1 MSSISVNQQSL
12 MEKSKKLLIDT
23 GYYPY
28 RLEPNPEYKDPKKD
42 IQAKKNE
49 KKNTENQLNAAINE
63 HINYINAPDVYNDQ
77 IVAYEKEIAKFEKII
92 ELYNCMDTAA
102 HEIKNYERLLS
113 STTDNNDKTYYR
125 EKITYY
131 KKKYDNSV
139 DEILNI
145 LKLSDPSFIIEHQ
158 DTIIHLTNNNKIE
171 VENKLEKHKEENKPS
186 KNPHVIKSMESKI
199 EYLENELKSINYELN
214 TMENEYNKNIN
225 EIHSILEPDLIQYI
239 KFMNE
244 ANHINNYPHDISNK
258 NNTDD
263 VRNIFLSK
271 YININYLNEILNN
284 IDKEVKKE
292 NQTYDIVTKKI
303 DEKYKIIKSDVL
315 NNYNENPI
323 TKTIKDGSPSPEK
336 LSEYADDILDVLY
349 NKLNADPNNRPQPNN
364 KPQPRKVAL
373 VTEIPNSG
381 KENNKK
387 RRIIS
392 KI

>member
-1 MSSISVNQQSL
+1 
-12 MEKSKKLLIDT
+12 
-23 GYYPY
+23 
-28 RLEPNPEYKDPKKD
+28 
-42 IQAKKNE
+42 
-49 KKNTENQLNAAINE
+49 
-63 HINYINAPDVYNDQ
+63 
-77 IVAYEKEIAKFEKII
+77 
-92 ELYNCMDTAA
+92 
-102 HEIKNYERLLS
+102 
-113 STTDNNDKTYYR
+113 
-125 EKITYY
+125 
-131 KKKYDNSV
+131 
-139 DEILNI
+139 
-145 LKLSDPSFIIEHQ
+145 
-158 DTIIHLTNNNKIE
+158 
-171 VENKLEKHKEENKPS
+171 
-186 KNPHVIKSMESKI
+186 
-199 EYLENELKSINYELN
+199 
-214 TMENEYNKNIN
+214 MENEYNKNIN
-225 EIHSILEPDLIQYI
+225 EINSILEPDYVKLIQ
-239 KFMNE
+239 FVNE
-244 ANHINNYPHDISNK
+244 AKHIENYPHDISNK

-284 IDKEVKKE
+284 IDKEIKKE

-323 TKTIKDGSPSPEK
+323 TKTIKYGGPAK
-336 LSEYADDILDVLY
+336 LTDYYDDISDVLY

>member
-1 MSSISVNQQSL
+1 MSSISANQQSL
-12 MEKSKKLLIDT
+12 MEKSKQLLIDT

-28 RLEPNPEYKDPKKD
+28 KLEPNLQYKNPHGD
-42 IQAKKNE
+42 IQTKRNE

-113 STTDNNDKTYYR
+113 STTDNNDKTYYS

-139 DEILNI
+139 DEIFNI
-145 LKLSDPSFIIEHQ
+145 LKLSDPSVIIEHQ
-158 DTIIHLTNNNKIE
+158 DTIIHLANNNIIE
-171 VENKLEKHKEENKPS
+171 AENKLKKHKEENKPS

-225 EIHSILEPDLIQYI
+225 EINSILEPDLIQYI
-239 KFMNE
+239 KFINE
-244 ANHINNYPHDISNK
+244 ANHIENYPHDILNK

-323 TKTIKDGSPSPEK
+323 NKTIKYGDPAK
-336 LSEYADDILDVLY
+336 LSEYTDDILAVLF

-373 VTEIPNSG
+373 VTEIPNT
-381 KENNKK
+381 KK
-387 RRIIS
+387 SNRRVVIPNFMLN
-392 KI
+392 

>member
-1 MSSISVNQQSL
+1 
-12 MEKSKKLLIDT
+12 MEKSKQLLIDT

-28 RLEPNPEYKDPKKD
+28 KLEPNLQYKNPYGD

-49 KKNTENQLNAAINE
+49 KKNTENKLNAAINE
-63 HINYINAPDVYNDQ
+63 YINYINAPDVYNDQ

-92 ELYNCMDTAA
+92 ELYECVDSASDQ
-102 HEIKNYERLLS
+102 IKKYERLLS
-113 STTDNNDKTYYR
+113 STADDNDKTYYR

-139 DEILNI
+139 DKISEIINI
-145 LKLSDPSFIIEHQ
+145 PEQQVIQHQ
-158 DTIIHLTNNNKIE
+158 VGVINLANNHIKE
-171 VENKLEKHKEENKPS
+171 TKDKLEKYKEENTPS
-186 KNPHVIKSMESKI
+186 KHPHVIKNMESKI

-214 TMENEYNKNIN
+214 AMENEYNKNIN
-225 EIHSILEPDLIQYI
+225 EINSILEPDYVKLIQ
-239 KFMNE
+239 FVNE
-244 ANHINNYPHDISNK
+244 AKHIENYPHDISNK

-284 IDKEVKKE
+284 IDKEIKKE

-323 TKTIKDGSPSPEK
+323 TKTIKYGGPAK
-336 LSEYADDILDVLY
+336 LTDYYDDISDVLY

>member
-1 MSSISVNQQSL
+1 MSSISANQQSL
-12 MEKSKKLLIDT
+12 MEKSKQLLIDT

-28 RLEPNPEYKDPKKD
+28 KLEPNLQYKNPYGD

-49 KKNTENQLNAAINE
+49 KKNTENKLNAAINE
-63 HINYINAPDVYNDQ
+63 YINYINAPDVYNDQ

-92 ELYNCMDTAA
+92 ELYECVDSASDQ
-102 HEIKNYERLLS
+102 IKKYERLLS
-113 STTDNNDKTYYR
+113 STADDNDKTYYR

-139 DEILNI
+139 DKISEIINI
-145 LKLSDPSFIIEHQ
+145 PEQQVIQHQ
-158 DTIIHLTNNNKIE
+158 VGVINLANNHIKE
-171 VENKLEKHKEENKPS
+171 TKDKLEKYKEENTPS
-186 KNPHVIKSMESKI
+186 KHPHVIKNMESKI

-214 TMENEYNKNIN
+214 AMENEYNKNIN
-225 EIHSILEPDLIQYI
+225 EINSILEPDYVKLIQ
-239 KFMNE
+239 FVNE
-244 ANHINNYPHDISNK
+244 AKHIENYPHDISNK

-284 IDKEVKKE
+284 IDKEIKKE

-323 TKTIKDGSPSPEK
+323 TKTIKYGGPAK
-336 LSEYADDILDVLY
+336 LTDYYDDISDVLY

>member
-49 KKNTENQLNAAINE
+49 KKNAENKLNAAINE
-63 HINYINAPDVYNDQ
+63 YINYINAPDVYNDQ

-92 ELYNCMDTAA
+92 ELYECVDSASD
-102 HEIKNYERLLS
+102 EIKKYERLLS
-113 STTDNNDKTYYR
+113 STADDNDKTYYR

-131 KKKYDNSV
+131 KKKYDISI
-139 DEILNI
+139 DKISEIINI
-145 LKLSDPSFIIEHQ
+145 SEQQVIERKVGIIN
-158 DTIIHLTNNNKIE
+158 LANNHIKE
-171 VENKLEKHKEENKPS
+171 TKDKLEKHKEENTPS
-186 KNPHVIKSMESKI
+186 KNPHVIKSMKSKI

-214 TMENEYNKNIN
+214 AMENKYNKNIN
-225 EIHSILEPDLIQYI
+225 EINYILEPDYVKLIQ
-239 KFMNE
+239 FVNE
-244 ANHINNYPHDISNK
+244 AKHIENYPHDISNK

-315 NNYNENPI
+315 NNYNKNPI
-323 TKTIKDGSPSPEK
+323 TKTINYGGPVK
-336 LSEYADDILDVLY
+336 LPDYYDDISDVLF
-349 NKLNADPNNRPQPNN
+349 NKLTADPNNRPQPNN

-373 VTEIPNSG
+373 VTEISNTK

-387 RRIIS
+387 NWIIS
-392 KI
+392 TFFK

>member
-1 MSSISVNQQSL
+1 

-28 RLEPNPEYKDPKKD
+28 RLSPNPEYKDPKKD
-42 IQAKKNE
+42 IQTKKNE
-49 KKNTENQLNAAINE
+49 KKNTENQLNATINE

-92 ELYNCMDTAA
+92 ELYNCMDTAS

-158 DTIIHLTNNNKIE
+158 DTIIHLANNNKIE
-171 VENKLEKHKEENKPS
+171 VENKLKKHKEENKPS
-186 KNPHVIKSMESKI
+186 KNPDVIKSMESKI

-225 EIHSILEPDLIQYI
+225 EINSILEPDFIQYI
-239 KFMNE
+239 KLVNE
-244 ANHINNYPHDISNK
+244 AKHIENYPHDISNK

-292 NQTYDIVTKKI
+292 NQSYDIVTKKI

-323 TKTIKDGSPSPEK
+323 TKTIKYGSPAK
-336 LSEYADDILDVLY
+336 LSEYTDDILDVLY

>member
-1 MSSISVNQQSL
+1 MSSISANQQSL
-12 MEKSKKLLIDT
+12 MEKSKQLLIDT

-28 RLEPNPEYKDPKKD
+28 KLEPNLQYKNPYGD

-49 KKNTENQLNAAINE
+49 KKNIENELNTNINE

-145 LKLSDPSFIIEHQ
+145 LKLPDPSFIIEHQ
-158 DTIIHLTNNNKIE
+158 DTIIHIANNNKIE
-171 VENKLEKHKEENKPS
+171 VENKLKKHKEENKPS

-225 EIHSILEPDLIQYI
+225 EINSILEPDLIQYI
-239 KFMNE
+239 KFINE
-244 ANHINNYPHDISNK
+244 ANHIENYPHDILNK

-323 TKTIKDGSPSPEK
+323 NKTIKYGDPAK
-336 LSEYADDILDVLY
+336 LSEYTDDILAVLY